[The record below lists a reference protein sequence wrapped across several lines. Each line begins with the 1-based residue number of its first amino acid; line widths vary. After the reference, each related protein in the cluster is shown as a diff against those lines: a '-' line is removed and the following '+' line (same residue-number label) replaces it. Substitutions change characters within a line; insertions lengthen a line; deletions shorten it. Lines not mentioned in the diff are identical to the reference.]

1 MKSRAATALGESE
14 PLTGFTSVQNVVVF
28 PFLGKCYHRCPT
40 EQSFPPVF
48 DECSLAKSFGHVFI
62 LKADTAGCCM
72 KDDHFSTENI

>member
-28 PFLGKCYHRCPT
+28 PFLGKLYHRCPT

-48 DECSLAKSFGHVFI
+48 DECSLAKSFGRVFI
-62 LKADTAGCCM
+62 YFKG
-72 KDDHFSTENI
+72 